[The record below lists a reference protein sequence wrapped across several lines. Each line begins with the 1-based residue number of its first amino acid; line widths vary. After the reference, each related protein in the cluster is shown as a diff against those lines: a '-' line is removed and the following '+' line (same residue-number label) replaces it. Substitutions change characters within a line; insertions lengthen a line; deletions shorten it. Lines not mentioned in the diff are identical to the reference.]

1 MTIVAPLKVFV
12 EEEGYLMNCEP
23 QFVKDRV
30 QPHAAGL
37 HAFADAVLTP
47 SGAVQSV
54 GVASIEDVKNVH
66 IELVWDP
73 PWTPERMSEA
83 ARLELNM

>member
-37 HAFADAVLTP
+37 HAFADAVLDGYP
-47 SGAVQSV
+47 VPVSGEEALTVQKIIDALYRSSRL
-54 GVASIEDVKNVH
+54 GREVK
-66 IELVWDP
+66 I
-73 PWTPERMSEA
+73 T
-83 ARLELNM
+83 